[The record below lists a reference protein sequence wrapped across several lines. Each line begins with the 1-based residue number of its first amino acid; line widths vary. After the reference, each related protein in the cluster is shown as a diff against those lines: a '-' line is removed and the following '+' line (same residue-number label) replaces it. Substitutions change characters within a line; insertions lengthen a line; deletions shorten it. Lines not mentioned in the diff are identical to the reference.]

1 MPKHDAVHP
10 KLTENDIEGQLQ
22 LGKKINQAG
31 EGGPPTTACGPHGDR
46 AKSGESPTAA
56 AVPAQPGSPQTQRG
70 RGAEAHRS
78 RDLGVGGVGA
88 SGASSGLTAPPRHLL
103 PPARSG
109 KQNLSLPGGTSGPLD
124 EGAAGTQAGGGPRT
138 ARTKGW
144 EAFGKAAG
152 TRGSP
157 VPGSERMRAWT
168 ARGRGPRPPAPR
180 PRCPPPCSP
189 RPLRFPPASSSPPSH
204 WPVSLLL
211 PIFRLRTLETRRTR
225 ADTCTLGVCDSDVSP
240 LACLSLGVPRPVSPL
255 RLPSQL
261 DSHLS
266 V

>member
-70 RGAEAHRS
+70 GGAEAHRS

-124 EGAAGTQAGGGPRT
+124 EGAAGTQAGGGPRIP
-138 ARTKGW
+138 RLG
-144 EAFGKAAG
+144 E
-152 TRGSP
+152 
-157 VPGSERMRAWT
+157 
-168 ARGRGPRPPAPR
+168 ARGRRELRDAKPLEKRPAR
-180 PRCPPPCSP
+180 G
-189 RPLRFPPASSSPPSH
+189 A
-204 WPVSLLL
+204 
-211 PIFRLRTLETRRTR
+211 
-225 ADTCTLGVCDSDVSP
+225 
-240 LACLSLGVPRPVSPL
+240 
-255 RLPSQL
+255 
-261 DSHLS
+261 HLS
-266 V
+266 RVRGAHLSRVRSG